1 MSFDT
6 IRINEL
12 AKELKM
18 TSKEVIEKLA
28 QISITGKT
36 HSSTLTVDQV
46 KRLKDFI
53 NAGSVKQV
61 KKPKAFIVKK
71 AKVVA
76 EEAKKEEEKAKAE
89 KAEKEKKAAEP
100 EVKRPKIEVVK
111 PKSRLEIVRRAPRPQ
126 VNADGTT
133 STPQRTP
140 YRKDGEGRNFPPRGQ
155 RPDGERPRR
164 PFPPRDGQGKPTD
177 GKRPER
183 PERTSGSKK
192 PIERHIIPQDI
203 YEGKSGVGA
212 KKRPDSKRKDKE
224 YNQKEEQERISFE
237 KAAAQ

>member
-71 AKVVA
+71 AKVAA
-76 EEAKKEEEKAKAE
+76 EEAKKEEEKAN
-89 KAEKEKKAAEP
+89 
-100 EVKRPKIEVVK
+100 
-111 PKSRLEIVRRAPRPQ
+111 S
-126 VNADGTT
+126 
-133 STPQRTP
+133 
-140 YRKDGEGRNFPPRGQ
+140 
-155 RPDGERPRR
+155 
-164 PFPPRDGQGKPTD
+164 
-177 GKRPER
+177 
-183 PERTSGSKK
+183 
-192 PIERHIIPQDI
+192 
-203 YEGKSGVGA
+203 
-212 KKRPDSKRKDKE
+212 
-224 YNQKEEQERISFE
+224 
-237 KAAAQ
+237 